1 MDVGASEGA
10 DYCICTAKMSF
21 ELRLREFGLN
31 MSQIC
36 ISVLMIVAMVRVV
49 PVSMIVI
56 VNMIM

>member
-1 MDVGASEGA
+1 
-10 DYCICTAKMSF
+10 MSF
-21 ELRLREFGLN
+21 ELRLREVGLN